1 MIKQRQ
7 KIIRLA
13 DESEL
18 GWKVVDEY
26 MQSEIA
32 SDEED
37 QKKIHRAQARARVKA
52 KSERGKRS
60 RRYMPYRQRPAE
72 TVTNQ
77 TYQSRTQ
84 QQHQQK
90 PGVCYLCGQVGHWKA
105 DCPTNKRNFKLSK
118 TEVFISHDTFKARSK
133 ITSPLSIERP
143 DAGAKREVGL
153 LSICYTEKASD
164 KVEILPD
171 HGNNGEA
178 EPSPYNRLKGA
189 AHEWRKVG
197 TSSYILSVIEEGYK
211 IPFKEMPPNQKCR
224 NNRSARDNPEFV
236 NKEIKILLAKGC
248 ISKVEYTPYVINP
261 LTVAYNKKGKP
272 RLVLDCRNLNK
283 CLHTFKFKYED
294 ISTARQM
301 FEKGTFLYAFD
312 IRGAYNHID
321 IFHSHRTYLGFAW
334 REENGEESMY
344 VYNSLCFG
352 LATAG
357 HIFSKV
363 VRVMVAFW
371 RSKGHKVITFLD
383 DGLGGDRSYQS
394 ALESSNF
401 VKDSIQRFGFL
412 LAEEKCKWIPMLQ
425 VTWLGYFICMNSGKF
440 YITDE
445 RIKRLQCSC
454 KSMLYQLCTQKLRIV
469 PARFAASITGQIIS
483 MQTVLGKI
491 VRLRTRE
498 LYKCIDS
505 RLSWDSPVY
514 ISEKAEQEVKF
525 WSDTVKFINL
535 KGRDFN
541 ESVDFETVL
550 FCDASSVGYG
560 GYLEYTENQNTDI
573 LQTFEGL
580 PQAYEHDFSL
590 TKAAI
595 SNLDKVSLVAPK
607 MAILDTP
614 EVVKSVAPEVVKSV
628 THGIVDT
635 DGRKSSTREFMKT
648 TTPEVVCSV
657 TPEVVRSVTP
667 EVVRSVIPEVVRSV
681 TPEVVRSVTPE
692 VVRSVTPEVVRSVTP
707 EVVKSVTPEVVRSVD
722 PEMERSVTS
731 EVVRSV
737 TPEVVMSVTPEVVRP
752 VTPEVVRSDTPE
764 VVMSVT
770 PKVVRS
776 DTHKLV
782 SSVTPEVVKLSN
794 TVCSKV
800 RESKHSKHE
809 VYGAWTMFERSKSS
823 TWREAEAVKRV
834 MVSSVE
840 KLRGKRVKVFSDN
853 KNVQSVLE
861 VGSTKE
867 ELQSIA
873 SEVNDF
879 CDHNCISLSVG
890 WIPRS
895 LNERADHLSRCKDCD
910 DWEVSKWVFDS
921 LEQKWG
927 TFTVDRF
934 ASNYNNKC
942 KRFNSKWWVPDTEG
956 VNALHQNWAKP
967 ENNWLVPPPRMV
979 LLTLQKMEVDK
990 GQGALILPDWPSA
1003 PFYPV
1008 IFKGKYTRFV
1018 KEILRLPKLNIINKG
1033 LGNNGIFESNPLAFD
1048 MLALRLDFS

>member
-1 MIKQRQ
+1 
-7 KIIRLA
+7 
-13 DESEL
+13 
-18 GWKVVDEY
+18 
-26 MQSEIA
+26 MQ
-32 SDEED
+32 
-37 QKKIHRAQARARVKA
+37 H
-52 KSERGKRS
+52 
-60 RRYMPYRQRPAE
+60 
-72 TVTNQ
+72 T
-77 TYQSRTQ
+77 
-84 QQHQQK
+84 
-90 PGVCYLCGQVGHWKA
+90 
-105 DCPTNKRNFKLSK
+105 
-118 TEVFISHDTFKARSK
+118 
-133 ITSPLSIERP
+133 
-143 DAGAKREVGL
+143 
-153 LSICYTEKASD
+153 
-164 KVEILPD
+164 
-171 HGNNGEA
+171 NGEKWVQA
-178 EPSPYNRLKGA
+178 
-189 AHEWRKVG
+189 V
-197 TSSYILSVIEEGYK
+197 SYILSVIEEGYK

-236 NKEIKILLAKGC
+236 SKEIKILLAKGC

-425 VTWLGYFICMNSGKF
+425 VTWLGFFICMNSGKF

-483 MQTVLGKI
+483 IQTVLGKI

-667 EVVRSVIPEVVRSV
+667 EVVRSVTPEVVRSV
-681 TPEVVRSVTPE
+681 TPEMVRSVTPE

-737 TPEVVMSVTPEVVRP
+737 TPEVVMSDTPEVVRP
-752 VTPEVVRSDTPE
+752 VTQEVVRSDTPE

-834 MVSSVE
+834 IVSSVE

-942 KRFNSKWWVPDTEG
+942 KRINSKWWVPDTEG

-1008 IFKGKYTRFV
+1008 IFKGKHTRFV

>member
-236 NKEIKILLAKGC
+236 SKEIKILLAKGC
-248 ISKVEYTPYVINP
+248 ISKVGYTPYVINP

-412 LAEEKCKWIPMLQ
+412 LAEEKCKWLPMLQ

-440 YITDE
+440 YITDD
-445 RIKRLQCSC
+445 RIKRLECSC

-483 MQTVLGKI
+483 MQMVLGKI

-505 RLSWDSPVY
+505 RLNWDSPVY

-681 TPEVVRSVTPE
+681 TPEVVRSVTLE

-707 EVVKSVTPEVVRSVD
+707 EVVKSVTQEVVRSVD

-776 DTHKLV
+776 ETHKLV
-782 SSVTPEVVKLSN
+782 SSVTPEVVKLRN

-895 LNERADHLSRCKDCD
+895 LNEKADHLSRCKDCD

-979 LLTLQKMEVDK
+979 LLTLQKMEADK

-1008 IFKGKYTRFV
+1008 IFKGKHTRFV